1 MAAHGEDLANPDTS
15 APPAATA
22 SGPSRLQTVEQRL
35 RTAIVQGRFGPNER
49 LIETEL
55 AAWLA
60 VSRTPV
66 REALQRLAADRLVVS
81 RRRGWV
87 VYAHT
92 PDEVREIYEARVA
105 LEGYAARLAAE
116 RASAEQLAGIMAA
129 QQEALRS
136 LAGSREALV
145 EANDRFHAAVTL
157 AAGNR
162 QLADLLERNRLYH
175 FNYRLAATYTD
186 AEVAEGEEQHAQLT
200 QAIRARDTSR
210 AEAIMRAHIERA
222 LVMIVRRMGA

>member
-1 MAAHGEDLANPDTS
+1 MADQGGDPADTDTS
-15 APPAATA
+15 TVPVGT
-22 SGPSRLQTVEQRL
+22 SGAGLSQTVERRL
-35 RTAIVQGRFGPNER
+35 RMAIVRGRFGPNER
-49 LIETEL
+49 LVETEL
-55 AAWLA
+55 AEWLA

-66 REALQRLAADRLVVS
+66 REALQRLAADGLVVS

-87 VYAHT
+87 VYAHR
-92 PDEVREIYEARVA
+92 PAEVREIYEARVA

-116 RASAEQLAGIMAA
+116 RASAEQLTRVEAA
-129 QQEALRS
+129 QQEALHS
-136 LAGSREALV
+136 LAGSREELV

-162 QLADLLERNRLYH
+162 RLADLLERNRLYH

-186 AEVAEGEEQHAQLT
+186 AEAAEGEEQHAQLT
-200 QAIRARDTSR
+200 QALLARDAPR

-222 LVMIVRRMGA
+222 LAMIVRRSGE

>member
-1 MAAHGEDLANPDTS
+1 MAEQGEDLADMDTS
-15 APPAATA
+15 TIPAGA
-22 SGPSRLQTVEQRL
+22 SGAGLSQTVEQRL
-35 RTAIVQGRFGPNER
+35 RKAIVRGRFGPNER
-49 LIETEL
+49 LVETEL
-55 AAWLA
+55 AEWLA

-66 REALQRLAADRLVVS
+66 REALQRLAADGLVVS

-92 PDEVREIYEARVA
+92 PAEVREIYEARVA

-116 RASAEQLAGIMAA
+116 RASAAQLADVVAT
-129 QQEALRS
+129 QQAALRS
-136 LAGSREALV
+136 LAGSREELV
-145 EANDRFHAAVTL
+145 EANDRFHVAVTL

-162 QLADLLERNRLYH
+162 RLADLLERNRLYH

-186 AEVAEGEEQHAQLT
+186 AEAAEGEEQHAQLT
-200 QAIRARDTSR
+200 QALLARDASQ

-222 LVMIVRRMGA
+222 LAMIVRRSGE